1 MTKIRGKSAAETRYP
16 WMAWLVAIPVNPRQG
31 SGERKERKGGN
42 EGTTRSDVVAERG
55 IDIRPLEREEAVTH
69 YQEAS
74 RWVHTLRAGELTLA
88 PPPP

>member
-1 MTKIRGKSAAETRYP
+1 
-16 WMAWLVAIPVNPRQG
+16 MAWLVAIPVNPRQG

-42 EGTTRSDVVAERG
+42 EGTTRSDVAERG

-74 RWVHTLRAGELTLA
+74 RWVHTLRAGELTS
-88 PPPP
+88 PPLPRS

>member
-1 MTKIRGKSAAETRYP
+1 MDGVVGR
-16 WMAWLVAIPVNPRQG
+16 N
-31 SGERKERKGGN
+31 SGESSSRIGGEEGEKGGN
-42 EGTTRSDVVAERG
+42 EGATRSDVVAERG